1 MNLKITLATAT
12 AMSLLI
18 GAAHAN
24 DGNSAYTAQDG
35 NNNSILIQQGAGPG
49 DNDVGL
55 DGAPIL
61 QNGNGNKLSETQ
73 STGGGFSRGNNDIT
87 AGEQR
92 GDNNSFSSNYSN
104 NAGGNLIGSYL
115 QYGNGNNA
123 SIGRNASIDGTVTTI
138 VQGAESAAPAGGNGN
153 FLSISQSGG
162 TGNTIN
168 TVKQIGSNNGNSM
181 VNRHNRGTQIVQSG
195 SGNTV
200 VEASIEGSGNIAAH
214 PSAVAP
220 LIANP
225 GGYATLDIRQ
235 LGSGNGSS
243 FATARMIGSGGN
255 QIVIDQ
261 VGNSNQFSVEQGNVV
276 TDTGNAARLVQTG
289 SFNEAQIE
297 QGGSY
302 NSAALTFTGDSN
314 GLVGL
319 NGVAGSLISGSGG
332 QLVGGRALQ
341 DSSSALS
348 GNSLTYTVVGNLNK
362 FAFAQIGGGNSIT
375 GDVGNLGS
383 SNGNQVA
390 VLQSG
395 SSNTSVFSQ
404 NGGGSNNLAISQ

>member
-1 MNLKITLATAT
+1 MKRKITLATAT
-12 AMSLLI
+12 AMGLLM

-35 NNNSILIQQGAGPG
+35 SNNSILIQQGAGPG

-61 QNGNGNKLSETQ
+61 QKGDGNAFSETQ

-92 GDNNSFSSNYSN
+92 GNSNSFGSNYSN
-104 NAGGNLIGSYL
+104 NAGGNLIGNFL

-123 SIGRNASIDGTVTTI
+123 SIGRNASVDGVITTI
-138 VQGAESAAPAGGNGN
+138 VQGAESGAATGGNGN

-162 TGNTIN
+162 SGNIIG
-168 TVKQIGSNNGNSM
+168 TVKQIGSSNGNSM
-181 VNRHNRGTQIVQSG
+181 VNRHNRGTQITQSG
-195 SGNTV
+195 SGNRV
-200 VEASIEGSGNIAAH
+200 VEATIEGSNNIAAH
-214 PSAVAP
+214 PSSLAAP
-220 LIANP
+220 IPNP

-235 LGSGNGSS
+235 LGSSNGSS
-243 FATARMIGSGGN
+243 FATARMVGSGGN

-261 VGNSNQFSVEQGNVV
+261 VGDSNQFSVLQGDVI

-297 QGGSY
+297 QSGSF
-302 NSAALTFTGDSN
+302 NTAVLTFTGDSN
-314 GLVGL
+314 GLISLG
-319 NGVAGSLISGSGG
+319 GVAGTLVSGSGG
-332 QLVGGRALQ
+332 QLVGGKALQ
-341 DSSSALS
+341 DSSGALS
-348 GNSLTYTVVGNLNK
+348 GNALTYTVVGNSNK
-362 FAFAQIGGGNSIT
+362 FAFAQIGGGNTIT
-375 GDVGNLGS
+375 GQVGNLGS
-383 SNGNQVA
+383 SDGNQVA

-395 SSNTSVFSQ
+395 SSNTSSFTQ
-404 NGGGSNNLAISQ
+404 NGGSNNLAVSQ